1 MNKFGTPS
9 NLNNKNIK
17 KKEELK
23 VIYGK
28 DRPES
33 AKGKNNPF
41 GTNMFGGKEEL
52 IVNGLGGSSGL
63 VSGTVGAKRRVPGSV
78 PKQ

>member
-1 MNKFGTPS
+1 MNKLGTPS
-9 NLNNKNIK
+9 NPSK

-33 AKGKNNPF
+33 AKGKKNLF
-41 GTNMFGGKEEL
+41 GTNMFVGKDEL
-52 IVNGLGGSSGL
+52 MVSGFRGLSSL
-63 VSGTVGAKRRVPGSV
+63 TSGTVGAKRRVPGSV
-78 PKQ
+78 SKQ